1 MGTWNIHHITYQSP
15 VGAYLIT
22 TDGRY
27 KQVGCEKGRCKIKK
41 CVNIRAPV
49 DLFPKY
55 NLPNEAQCEMV
66 MEAEG
71 AVYVTVNMTEC
82 DAGDKKDLKFKSK
95 TVNKYAAALT
105 KERKLVLIDRLCE
118 IALSLLVFNGCIL
131 LVALWNGVKNH
142 QFSLRDLCLG
152 DGGEQRTI
160 I

>member
-1 MGTWNIHHITYQSP
+1 MGIWNIHHITYQSP

-41 CVNIRAPV
+41 CVNIKAPV

-55 NLPNEAQCEMV
+55 MLPNESQCEMV
-66 MEAEG
+66 MEEG
-71 AVYVTVNMTEC
+71 EVYVTVNMTEC
-82 DAGDKKDLKFKSK
+82 ETERKDLTFKSK

-105 KERKLVLIDRLCE
+105 KERKLVLIGRLCE
-118 IALSLLVFNGCIL
+118 IGLSLLVFNGCIL
-131 LVALWNGVKNH
+131 LVAIWNGVKNH
-142 QFSLRDLCLG
+142 HFSLRELCLG
-152 DGGEQRTI
+152 DVGEQRTI